1 MSFPSSRSLY
11 LALCLAG
18 LALADTNAQKLP
30 TSSQDLL
37 AMSLEERV
45 RLLDATRPSPVPAG
59 ERARI
64 LASLPAE
71 GEVLH
76 LDAASR
82 RKLEALKPILH
93 AAQRESVYEI
103 KVIDVPLAAVAIHGR
118 MVVLISQ
125 VTLRLLSAEE
135 LQAQVAHETGHE
147 YVWAEREEALA
158 AGDHRR
164 LQDIELVCDIVA
176 VTTLRGIGQDAS
188 RLVSGIEK
196 IGRFNASRFGR
207 ARNEGSYPSVARRRA
222 VIGATLA
229 VAPGWKGQR
238 D

>member
-1 MSFPSSRSLY
+1 MSFPSSRSLC
-11 LALCLAG
+11 LAVCLAG

-30 TSSQDLL
+30 TSSQELV

-125 VTLRLLSAEE
+125 VTLLLLSAEE

-147 YVWAEREEALA
+147 YVWSEREEAFA
-158 AGDHRR
+158 SGDHGR
-164 LQDIELVCDIVA
+164 LQDLELVCDIIA
-176 VTTLRGIGQDAS
+176 ATTLRAS
-188 RLVSGIEK
+188 GREASPLVSGIEK
-196 IGRFNASRFGR
+196 IGRFNASRFGA
-207 ARNEGSYPSVARRRA
+207 ARNEGNYPSVARRRS
-222 VIGATLA
+222 VIGATLV
-229 VAPGWKGQR
+229 VAPGLARQP